1 VTLAELERLAT
12 DRFMARA
19 AAIAAVLADP
29 AKVTRVGRVIWHTE
43 VGKAALDE
51 IHRTMPAGEAVCG
64 RVSVRAISPRNI
76 TAIRRHHP
84 RFQYRLDGKLVK
96 RSAVVSAL

>member
-29 AKVTRVGRVIWHTE
+29 ANVTRVGRVIWHTE
-43 VGKAALDE
+43 AGKAALDE

-64 RVSVRAISPRNI
+64 RVSVPSRPRTSPRSAARAPACGI
-76 TAIRRHHP
+76 AWTA
-84 RFQYRLDGKLVK
+84 
-96 RSAVVSAL
+96 SS